1 MTTAERQLNI
11 IKILCRRGHETTQNL
26 ADELGVSKRTIQRDI
41 DAISIETPIYMK
53 KGKYE
58 GGVYIDPSFQSD
70 RLYFTDEES
79 ELLSRAAFVLEGINS
94 KDFDANDLA
103 SLRTMIQKY
112 SKFRK

>member
-58 GGVYIDPSFQSD
+58 GGVYIDSSFQSD
-70 RLYFTDEES
+70 KLYFTDEES
-79 ELLSRAAFVLEGINS
+79 SLLSRAALLLEQINS
-94 KDFDANDLA
+94 QHFGANDLA
-103 SLRTMIQKY
+103 RLKTIIQKY
-112 SKFRK
+112 SKIKK